1 MKPSSPPLTLD
12 GIRSLLGTQALGAR
26 IELHQQVDSTN
37 RAAFALAQ
45 AGAEHGTVVVAE
57 GQTQGR
63 GRLGRAWHSP
73 PGLNLYCS
81 IIVKTSLPATR
92 FSQWLSWLPLA
103 AALGASEAVEGTALL
118 QTDLKWPNDLLVRE
132 RKIGGILCE
141 SGSTASSTPFQVV
154 GIGLNVN
161 GTGDDFPPDLR
172 AASTTIRQ
180 ETGRLLDRNHL
191 LSRLLLEIEHCLT
204 ELTAEGSRRIAMAYT
219 RRCITL
225 GRHVRVLLAGGEEF
239 TGIAEAIEPDGSLQV
254 SKYPRPTGGRRPDVR
269 SLRAA
274 DIVHV
279 RPGEIT
285 G

>member
-1 MKPSSPPLTLD
+1 MTPLSPPLTRD
-12 GIRSLLGTQALGAR
+12 GIRSLLATEAFGAR

-37 RAAFALAQ
+37 REAFALAQ

-57 GQTQGR
+57 EQTQGR
-63 GRLGRAWHSP
+63 GRLGRTWFSP

-81 IIVKTSLPATR
+81 VIVKTSVPPTR

-103 AALGASEAVEGTALL
+103 TALGTAEAIEGAALL
-118 QTDLKWPNDLLVRE
+118 QTALKWPNDLLVQE

-141 SGSTASSTPFQVV
+141 SGSTASSGSFQVI

-161 GTGDDFPPDLR
+161 GTGNDFPPDLQ

-191 LSRLLLEIEHCLT
+191 VSRVLLEIEHCLA
-204 ELTAEGSRRIAMAYT
+204 ELTAEGSRRIAMAYA
-219 RRCITL
+219 RRCVTL
-225 GRHVRVLLAGGEEF
+225 GRRVRVSLAGGEEF
-239 TGIAEAIEPDGSLQV
+239 TGIAKAIGPDGSLQV
-254 SKYPRPTGGRRPDVR
+254 ARDSHPTGGRRPDIR

-279 RPGEIT
+279 RPGET
-285 G
+285 AG